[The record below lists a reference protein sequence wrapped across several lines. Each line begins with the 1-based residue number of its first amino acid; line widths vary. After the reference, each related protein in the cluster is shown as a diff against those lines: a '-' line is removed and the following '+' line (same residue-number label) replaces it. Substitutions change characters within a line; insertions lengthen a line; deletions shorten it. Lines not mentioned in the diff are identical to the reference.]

1 MSISRRVVATCKD
14 TDEITYN
21 TTTTPVP
28 IVICVQFFRIFAT
41 VTVFLIYCNHFIIE
55 EEEEEAGCNFFTSF
69 EDEEN
74 NLDRGEE

>member
-1 MSISRRVVATCKD
+1 
-14 TDEITYN
+14 
-21 TTTTPVP
+21 
-28 IVICVQFFRIFAT
+28 